1 MSVFCIGNI
10 NIRDF
15 EKYRNSGYLENAA
28 RTITEYGGRYR
39 VRGGQTKII
48 EGQPVLHR
56 LVVIEFPSMESFESS
71 YSRCMPPGKK
81 IRQELPETGFLWIF

>member
-10 NIRDF
+10 DIRDF

-56 LVVIEFPSMESFESS
+56 LVVVPDVWSS
-71 YSRCMPPGKK
+71 PWARE
-81 IRQELPETGFLWIF
+81 RQSLTFRNHDRTR